1 MARAIWTG
9 SISFGLVSV
18 PVKAYAAVRDH
29 NVHFNQLE
37 KGTGARIRYQ
47 KVSDKTGKE
56 VSGDDIESGYEVS
69 SGKYVVVDTE
79 EIQDLRP
86 RTTKTID
93 VADFVDL
100 AEIDPIYYERTYW
113 LAPTGEA
120 AERPYRL
127 LLAAMEAE
135 GKAGI
140 GSVVMRTKQ
149 YLAAIRPLDGALA
162 MSTMRFA
169 DEVVPQSDI
178 DALPRKGPKPDAKQ
192 LKLAS
197 SDHRVAHHRLGPQAL
212 PRHLHRGAEGPHLGQ
227 GQGQED
233 HRRGAAATEG
243 KVIDL
248 MEALEASLAAAR
260 KGAGASC
267 RRRWPRPP
275 RSWPRRRRRRPTD
288 ERSDDVGQV
297 VGQEVVGQEA
307 GGQEAGGQEVLHHE
321 VGRQEVGRQEAGP
334 EVRLT
339 PGRARRSGGGQEAG
353 LEVRLTPG
361 WPGAAGGRPRSRP
374 AKSA

>member
-1 MARAIWTG
+1 M
-9 SISFGLVSV
+9 

-56 VSGDDIESGYEVS
+56 VDADEIESGYEVS
-69 SGKYVVVDTE
+69 SGTYVVVDTDE
-79 EIQDLRP
+79 LQDLRP

-93 VADFVDL
+93 VTDFVDL
-100 AEIDPIYYERTYW
+100 EEIDPIYYERTYW
-113 LAPTGEA
+113 LAPAGEA

-169 DEVVPQSDI
+169 DEVVPQSEI
-178 DALPRKGPKPDAKQ
+178 DALPGRGGKPEAKE

-197 SDHRVAHHRLGPQAL
+197 QIIGSLTTDWDPKRYHDTYTEELKGLIEAKAKGKKVTVEAPA
-212 PRHLHRGAEGPHLGQ
+212 P
-227 GQGQED
+227 
-233 HRRGAAATEG
+233 TEG

-260 KGAGASC
+260 KG
-267 RRRWPRPP
+267 
-275 RSWPRRRRRRPTD
+275 RSKLPAEVAKAAEKLAVEAEQVD
-288 ERSDDVGQV
+288 ED
-297 VGQEVVGQEA
+297 
-307 GGQEAGGQEVLHHE
+307 
-321 VGRQEVGRQEAGP
+321 
-334 EVRLT
+334 
-339 PGRARRSGGGQEAG
+339 
-353 LEVRLTPG
+353 
-361 WPGAAGGRPRSRP
+361 AAGTSTAGKSSARKPAARKPAARKTAAKKPP
-374 AKSA
+374 AKKSPAKKSPARKTAAKRSAAKKSPAK